1 MNNKEKSYELIKFED
16 GDFSLDVKVSPNE
29 DTVWL
34 NAQEIAMLFERDYKT
49 ILKHINNILKEELD
63 YSVVAKFATTAKDG
77 KTYNVDYYNLD
88 MVISVGYRVKSKRG
102 IIFRRWANSI
112 LKQYLLNGY
121 AINKDRVIA
130 YQSNILKLEASF
142 INIENRLKNLE
153 ETVYADNDLTIFEG
167 EILEP
172 YTFLRKLFFLAKD
185 RIIIID
191 NYADSFLLS
200 MLSDIKVNIII
211 YTSNNSYLNNT
222 NIKDNISIINT
233 DLFHDRYLI
242 IDDITYTMGTS
253 FNSIGKKRFTIT
265 RLKDITADMLTKGIK
280 KDIL

>member
-1 MNNKEKSYELIKFED
+1 MNNKDNNYELIKFED

-34 NAQEIAMLFERDYKT
+34 TQQQISDLYGRD
-49 ILKHINNILKEELD
+49 I
-63 YSVVAKFATTAKDG
+63 S
-77 KTYNVDYYNLD
+77 
-88 MVISVGYRVKSKRG
+88 VISRHIKNIMYEKECTESNLQKMQIPFSDKPVVLYDLEFIISIGYRIKSMRG
-102 IIFRRWANSI
+102 VMFRRWANSI

-121 AINKDRVIA
+121 VINKDRVIA

-153 ETVYADNDLTIFEG
+153 ETVYADNDLIVFEG

-172 YTFLRKLFFLAKD
+172 YTFLRKLFFLAKV

-211 YTSNNSYLNNT
+211 YTANNSYLYNT

-265 RLKDITADMLTKGIK
+265 RLKDITADMLTKSIK
-280 KDIL
+280 KVSI